1 MAFVLKRN
9 FAGKAA
15 LPPTIRPVSNAMKR
29 KATMHK
35 QNTSAEKPAAPV
47 ILRVK
52 QVAERLSISPSAVWY
67 KTNPKSRHHD
77 PAFPK
82 PFKVSAS
89 VTGWLESEV
98 NDYIGRLAAA
108 RNREGSA

>member
-1 MAFVLKRN
+1 
-9 FAGKAA
+9 
-15 LPPTIRPVSNAMKR
+15 
-29 KATMHK
+29 MHK
-35 QNTSAEKPAAPV
+35 QNTAAEKPAV

-67 KTNPKSRHHD
+67 KANPKSRHHD

-98 NDYIGRLAAA
+98 NDYIGHLADA
-108 RNREGSA
+108 RNGEGKA

>member
-1 MAFVLKRN
+1 M
-9 FAGKAA
+9 
-15 LPPTIRPVSNAMKR
+15 R
-29 KATMHK
+29 KPKPIT
-35 QNTSAEKPAAPV
+35 EKPAAPN

-52 QVAERLSISPSAVWY
+52 EVARRLGLSMAAVWY
-67 KTNPKSRHHD
+67 KANPKSRHHD

-98 NDYIGRLAAA
+98 NAYIEHLASA
-108 RNREGSA
+108 RNGKENA

>member
-1 MAFVLKRN
+1 
-9 FAGKAA
+9 
-15 LPPTIRPVSNAMKR
+15 
-29 KATMHK
+29 MHK
-35 QNTSAEKPAAPV
+35 QNTAAEKPAAPV

-52 QVAERLSISPSAVWY
+52 QVAERLSISPSTVWY
-67 KTNPKSRHHD
+67 KANPKSRHHD

-98 NDYIGRLAAA
+98 NDYIGLLAAA
-108 RNREGSA
+108 RNREGSAC